1 MPSPQTETPAP
12 EDLGLAALTAGSAHL
27 TDQDL
32 VMSQKQNITDV
43 LMVGATGSIG
53 QFAVRAAQRH
63 GLRPRALVR
72 DLRRAERLLPDVE
85 LVQGDLED
93 PASLQYA
100 TRGIDAIV
108 LTHGSGGDSRSDARA
123 RVDYGGVLN
132 ILQALDG
139 ARPRVALMTSI
150 YATRS
155 DIPGATPWK
164 RRSERL
170 LRAGGLPHTIVRPG
184 WFDHVGPTQ
193 RRLVLEQGGTADGG
207 IARDQIA
214 ETLVRG
220 LLTDTALGKTFELI
234 ATEGDEPSDWA
245 ELFGTLKS
253 DESGSLDGVL
263 DPADLLVEAEP
274 RTLRADLEAIRSLR
288 GTSG

>member
-1 MPSPQTETPAP
+1 
-12 EDLGLAALTAGSAHL
+12 
-27 TDQDL
+27 
-32 VMSQKQNITDV
+32 MSQKQNIADV

-53 QFAVRAAQRH
+53 RLAVEAAQRH

-72 DLRRAERLLPDVE
+72 DLRRGEALLPGVE
-85 LVQGDLED
+85 LVRGDLED
-93 PASLQYA
+93 PASLRSA
-100 TRGIDAIV
+100 VGGADAIV
-108 LTHGSGGDSRSDARA
+108 LTHGSGSDPDARR
-123 RVDYGGVLN
+123 RVDYGGVRN

-139 ARPRVALMTSI
+139 ARPRVSLMTSV

-170 LRAGGLPHTIVRPG
+170 LRASGLPCTIVRPG
-184 WFDHVGPTQ
+184 WFDHAGPAQ

-214 ETLVRG
+214 ETLIRS
-220 LLTDTALGKTFELI
+220 LLTNTALDKTFELI
-234 ATEGDEPSDWA
+234 AVEGEEQSDWA
-245 ELFGTLKS
+245 ELFGTLKA
-253 DESGSLDGVL
+253 DGSGSVDGVL
-263 DPADLLVEAEP
+263 DPSDLPVEAEP
-274 RTLRADLEAIRSLR
+274 QAVRADLDAVRSLR

>member
-1 MPSPQTETPAP
+1 
-12 EDLGLAALTAGSAHL
+12 
-27 TDQDL
+27 
-32 VMSQKQNITDV
+32 MSQTQHITDV

-53 QFAVRAAQRH
+53 RLAVEAAQRH

-72 DLRRAERLLPDVE
+72 DVRRARGLLPGVE

-93 PASLQYA
+93 PASLRSA
-100 TRGIDAIV
+100 VVGADAIV
-108 LTHGSGGDSRSDARA
+108 LTHGSGGDSRPDARA
-123 RVDYGGVLN
+123 HVDYGGVRN
-132 ILQALDG
+132 ILRALDG
-139 ARPRVALMTSI
+139 ARPRVALMTSV

-170 LRAGGLPHTIVRPG
+170 LRAGGLPYTIVRPG
-184 WFDHVGPTQ
+184 WFDHAGPTQ

-214 ETLVRG
+214 ETLVQS

-234 ATEGDEPSDWA
+234 ADTGEEPSDWA
-245 ELFGTLKS
+245 ELFGALKT
-253 DESGSLDGVL
+253 DESGSMDGVL
-263 DPADLLVEAEP
+263 DPSDLPVEAEP
-274 RTLRADLEAIRSLR
+274 QTVRADLEAARSLR
-288 GTSG
+288 GTNG

>member
-1 MPSPQTETPAP
+1 
-12 EDLGLAALTAGSAHL
+12 
-27 TDQDL
+27 
-32 VMSQKQNITDV
+32 MSQKQNITDV

-85 LVQGDLED
+85 LVQGDLAD
-93 PASLQYA
+93 PASLQRA
-100 TRGIDAIV
+100 VRGADAIV
-108 LTHGSGGDSRSDARA
+108 LTHGSDGDSRPDARA
-123 RVDYGGVLN
+123 HVDYGGVLN

-214 ETLVRG
+214 ETLVRS

-263 DPADLLVEAEP
+263 DPVGLLVEAEP

>member
-1 MPSPQTETPAP
+1 
-12 EDLGLAALTAGSAHL
+12 
-27 TDQDL
+27 
-32 VMSQKQNITDV
+32 MSKHQNITDV

-53 QFAVRAAQRH
+53 QFAVRAARRH

-72 DLRRAERLLPDVE
+72 DVGRAEQLLPDVE

-93 PASLQYA
+93 SASLRRA
-100 TRGIDAIV
+100 VGEVDAIV

-123 RVDYGGVLN
+123 HVDYGGVLN
-132 ILQALDG
+132 ILRALDD

-170 LRAGGLPHTIVRPG
+170 LRASGLPYTIVRPG
-184 WFDHVGPTQ
+184 WFDHAGPTQ

-214 ETLVRG
+214 ETLVRS

-234 ATEGDEPSDWA
+234 ATEGDEPLDWA
-245 ELFGTLKS
+245 ELFGALKG
-253 DESGSLDGVL
+253 DESGSVDGVL

-274 RTLRADLEAIRSLR
+274 RTLRADLEAIRSVR